1 MQFLTLRRTRRN
13 APSVRLTPGRN
24 TVNEHRDY
32 HDTLRTLSR
41 GILDRAPL
49 RGVQRHRLEFARVRR
64 PRGRPK
70 MDTPR
75 GRPLVPHRLVPRALT
90 PGNNGGLPGFG
101 SHL

>member
-32 HDTLRTLSR
+32 HDTLRTLSEASST
-41 GILDRAPL
+41 GLHFEAFKDIAWNSP
-49 RGVQRHRLEFARVRR
+49 EFAA
-64 PRGRPK
+64 PRTTQDGHSPRS
-70 MDTPR
+70 TPCPTPTGTAR
-75 GRPLVPHRLVPRALT
+75 SHPR
-90 PGNNGGLPGFG
+90 NNGGLPGFG